1 MSTRTYVRPNLV
13 HAPRLEDTRLGGYAG
28 ELAERFFE
36 ERMLSRE
43 ACEIFAE
50 AESAFSHPVDDE
62 TLVGYWRG
70 EFWGKLAISAAR
82 VCRYHGNEA
91 LRRTLRESAHRI
103 LSFQRPDGY
112 LGSYRDEDFVV
123 PHELE
128 AIRRATGQSTPWCW
142 NIWCRKYTLWG
153 LLECYELLGDEALLT
168 GSRRLADHLIGQL
181 RRLNRTL
188 NETGTFFGLPSGS
201 IIKPMLTL
209 YRLTGEARYLEICVE
224 TAENWDR
231 EDGRAPNL
239 LRNALSGRP
248 VGEWYP
254 GLPWGAKA
262 YEMMS
267 CLDGLLELYRVTG
280 TEKYFRAVRALYE
293 LLEEHELNVLYSVGY
308 NDQFTGAS
316 GQMNAITE
324 PCDVVHWMRMCY
336 ELFALTGESRYMDS
350 FELAYLNP
358 FLASVFDDGKWGARG
373 VRSHGRHMIAHQCGF
388 TRNHCCVDNLPRG
401 FMNAAQAAV
410 MHGERGLYLNLFTDL
425 DATVRYAGGQDVVSV
440 RGSYTRDCRA
450 VVRVDHQSRQA
461 ETAWI
466 RVPAWSRT
474 TRIRVSGRDIVPRG
488 DGYCA
493 VELAPNSVTVL
504 SLAFDSEPVLIP
516 WNRPVE
522 RLEEESYL
530 PRRWCSPT
538 DDPFGARGAM
548 RYERMIWEPRCVLR
562 MGPVLLARSK
572 KIGNTEEEM
581 FGAPSVWGEPCSCS
595 LRPVGSEQNQCL
607 FDVLLKTP
615 SKTIATRMCDY
626 ASAAN
631 RIVDDEK
638 YFSIWL

>member
-91 LRRTLRESAHRI
+91 LRRTLRESAYRV

-293 LLEEHELNVLYSVGY
+293 LLEEHELK
-308 NDQFTGAS
+308 
-316 GQMNAITE
+316 
-324 PCDVVHWMRMCY
+324 
-336 ELFALTGESRYMDS
+336 EL
-350 FELAYLNP
+350 
-358 FLASVFDDGKWGARG
+358 
-373 VRSHGRHMIAHQCGF
+373 
-388 TRNHCCVDNLPRG
+388 
-401 FMNAAQAAV
+401 
-410 MHGERGLYLNLFTDL
+410 
-425 DATVRYAGGQDVVSV
+425 
-440 RGSYTRDCRA
+440 
-450 VVRVDHQSRQA
+450 
-461 ETAWI
+461 
-466 RVPAWSRT
+466 
-474 TRIRVSGRDIVPRG
+474 
-488 DGYCA
+488 
-493 VELAPNSVTVL
+493 L
-504 SLAFDSEPVLIP
+504 S
-516 WNRPVE
+516 
-522 RLEEESYL
+522 
-530 PRRWCSPT
+530 
-538 DDPFGARGAM
+538 
-548 RYERMIWEPRCVLR
+548 
-562 MGPVLLARSK
+562 
-572 KIGNTEEEM
+572 
-581 FGAPSVWGEPCSCS
+581 S
-595 LRPVGSEQNQCL
+595 LREE
-607 FDVLLKTP
+607 
-615 SKTIATRMCDY
+615 IAKVEDREV
-626 ASAAN
+626 A
-631 RIVDDEK
+631 
-638 YFSIWL
+638 